1 MVPGNK
7 GRIVEL
13 NYYTLIVN
21 TYKLFISDYI
31 YIHIFTCMHVINYMH
46 VSCKLLLNPSV
57 AIVESLMI
65 TRYIYYLEHF
75 KIPSNKRSVPAGDDD
90 YNAM

>member
-7 GRIVEL
+7 GKIVES
-13 NYYTLIVN
+13 NYYIEQHLLILTNCLYV
-21 TYKLFISDYI
+21 ISDYI

-65 TRYIYYLEHF
+65 TRYIYYLLSRAF
-75 KIPSNKRSVPAGDDD
+75 
-90 YNAM
+90 